1 MPRFC
6 YKSYK
11 FESYCGELEKSAS
24 PFFPNGLGTLEKNY
38 VKSKPSPVSQGSIS
52 ICLCCPCKAQPHDVT
67 REAKIMGETALS
79 VLAPACGYLQ
89 LQVAQNY
96 LWSLKCLTFYF
107 IPRTNSFLETFLRDK
122 GTKKKKQKT
131 KALDISAAGKEE
143 PGSKHDFD
151 FSFLNVSCII
161 TSVSLGRTKLIPCLC
176 NYECMATQ
184 SWEHLLSLLFKTT
197 SGLDTFLEVES
208 ELVKERV
215 RNRADG

>member
-1 MPRFC
+1 MER
-6 YKSYK
+6 
-11 FESYCGELEKSAS
+11 SAS

-122 GTKKKKQKT
+122 GTKKKTPKNKGPRYFSCGEGGARKQAWFWFFFFKC
-131 KALDISAAGKEE
+131 LM
-143 PGSKHDFD
+143 HYH
-151 FSFLNVSCII
+151 LCILRQNKI
-161 TSVSLGRTKLIPCLC
+161 NSMSLQLRRHGNTILGTLT
-176 NYECMATQ
+176 EFT
-184 SWEHLLSLLFKTT
+184 L
-197 SGLDTFLEVES
+197 
-208 ELVKERV
+208 
-215 RNRADG
+215 